1 MAQEIM
7 EVVDSRSPAR
17 TVSALT
23 VIQYI
28 QTVGLINHSHME
40 VMLAP
45 IKLPYHHYYRKPTSS

>member
-1 MAQEIM
+1 M
-7 EVVDSRSPAR
+7 EVIDSRSPAR